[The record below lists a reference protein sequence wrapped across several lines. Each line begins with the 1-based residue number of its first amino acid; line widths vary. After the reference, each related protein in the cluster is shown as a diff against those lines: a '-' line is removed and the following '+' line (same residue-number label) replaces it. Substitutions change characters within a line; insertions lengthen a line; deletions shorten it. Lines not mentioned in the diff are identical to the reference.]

1 MADDT
6 TVRIVEWPAG
16 PARLQHGFDAQAP
29 LPVTVG
35 FDAGPA
41 GVVVSASG
49 ERPLVVAMG
58 LNLAARQP
66 FPVCIRLCD
75 PICVDSDYKIGIT
88 LFDRP
93 IISISVKGR
102 TRIYHCGEEL

>member
-1 MADDT
+1 VADDT
-6 TVRIVEWPAG
+6 TVRIVEWPAA
-16 PARLQHGFDAQAP
+16 PALLQHGFDPQNP
-29 LPVTVG
+29 LPVTLG

-41 GVVVSASG
+41 NVSVSSSG

-66 FPVCIRLCD
+66 FPVCIRLCE
-75 PICVDSDYKIGIT
+75 PICVDSDYQIGIT

-93 IISISVKGR
+93 IITISVKGR
-102 TRIYHCGEEL
+102 TRIYNCGEEL